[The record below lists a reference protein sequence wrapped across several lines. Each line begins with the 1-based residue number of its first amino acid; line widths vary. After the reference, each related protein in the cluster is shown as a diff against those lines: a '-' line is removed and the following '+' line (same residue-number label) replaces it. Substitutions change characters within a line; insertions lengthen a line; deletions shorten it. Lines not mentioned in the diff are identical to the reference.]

1 MAEIGLAAAIEELR
15 QELYRAQES
24 GVRQQFA
31 FEVEEAQLEL
41 LLELRS
47 DVRPEGKVSFGVAS
61 VGVNG
66 TSASA
71 RTHKLVLKLKVRDQ
85 ALGEGPEGPRNALV
99 NNPVA
104 KDW

>member
-1 MAEIGLAAAIEELR
+1 MSKIGLAAAIEELR
-15 QELYRAQES
+15 QELYKAQEA

-47 DVRPEGKVSFGVAS
+47 DVRPEGKLSFGVAS
-61 VGVNG
+61 VGVGG

-85 ALGEGPEGPRNALV
+85 ALGEGPDGPRNALV
-99 NNPVA
+99 NDSVS